1 MKEKEALL
9 EVRSLC
15 VRYPGNEKEIL
26 HQVDMTV
33 LPGTITCVIGE
44 SGSGKSTLLQAILQ
58 LPGKVEITQGEITFC
73 GQNLQTMSETKQRAV
88 RGSSMGVV
96 FQEPGASLNPIRR
109 IGRQFYD
116 ALHAHDRTVTRTE
129 ARKMAF
135 EILQSMQFEDPDR
148 ILNCCPLQLSGG
160 MNQRVAIAL
169 AMVLKPSLLL
179 ADEPTSALDVTV
191 QLQITEELLQIR
203 KQYGTSVLLI
213 THSMGVAAKL
223 ADQIAVMR
231 DGQIVEYGSKEQ
243 VLYHPLHSYTK
254 ELLRAVPKLEDSAG
268 KNFSKENRQPILEVK
283 HVEKTFREPGGRRF
297 KALDDLSLTV
307 FEGECTGIVGE
318 SGCGKST
325 LAHIITGL
333 AAPNHGSVW
342 FCGTELSAGKQRELR
357 RTYRDMKMIFQEP
370 RSSFDPRLTIGKSIR
385 DALKPVM
392 PNKKEQRL
400 ETERLLETVGLKG
413 SYADMYPWQVSAGE
427 CQRAAIARAIAQ
439 NPRFLICDEA
449 TSALDVSVQ
458 AQIMELLIRIRKE
471 KNLSILFISHDLALV
486 SSFCDRIYVL
496 NHGKVVESGE
506 TAQIIHAP
514 QQLYT
519 KKLIASLLT
528 V

>member
-1 MKEKEALL
+1 MKEKETLL
-9 EVRSLC
+9 EIRSLC

-116 ALHAHDRTVTRTE
+116 ALHAHDRTVTRPE

-203 KQYGTSVLLI
+203 KQYGTSILLI

-268 KNFSKENRQPILEVK
+268 KKFSKENRQPILEVK

-307 FEGECTGIVGE
+307 FEGECAGIVGE

-325 LAHIITGL
+325 LARIITRL
-333 AAPNHGSVW
+333 SAPNHGSVW
-342 FCGTELSAGKQRELR
+342 FCGKELSAEKQRELR

-392 PNKKEQRL
+392 PNKTEQRL

-413 SYADMYPWQVSAGE
+413 SYADMYPWQVSGGE

-514 QQLYT
+514 QQPYT

>member
-9 EVRSLC
+9 EIRSLC

-116 ALHAHDRTVTRTE
+116 ALHAHDRTVTRPE

-203 KQYGTSVLLI
+203 KQYGTSILLI

-268 KNFSKENRQPILEVK
+268 KKFSKENRQPILEVK

-307 FEGECTGIVGE
+307 FEGECAGIVGE

-325 LAHIITGL
+325 LARIITRL
-333 AAPNHGSVW
+333 SAPNHGSVW
-342 FCGTELSAGKQRELR
+342 FCGKELSAEKQRELR

-392 PNKKEQRL
+392 PNKTEQRL

-413 SYADMYPWQVSAGE
+413 SYADMYPWQVSGGE
-427 CQRAAIARAIAQ
+427 CQRAALLRSLVIG
-439 NPRFLICDEA
+439 PELLICDEV
-449 TSALDVSVQ
+449 TSALDATIRNDIAGLIRRICQHHHIACLFITHDLYLARTMADRILIMHHGRAVEEGT
-458 AQIMELLIRIRKE
+458 AEQIFLHPQQPYTKELL
-471 KNLSILFISHDLALV
+471 S
-486 SSFCDRIYVL
+486 
-496 NHGKVVESGE
+496 
-506 TAQIIHAP
+506 
-514 QQLYT
+514 
-519 KKLIASLLT
+519 SLL
-528 V
+528 

>member
-1 MKEKEALL
+1 
-9 EVRSLC
+9 
-15 VRYPGNEKEIL
+15 
-26 HQVDMTV
+26 MTV

-116 ALHAHDRTVTRTE
+116 ALHAHDRTVTRPE

-203 KQYGTSVLLI
+203 KQYGTSILLI

-243 VLYHPLHSYTK
+243 VLPYKINSYTK
-254 ELLRAVPKLEDSAG
+254 ELLPKLENSAG
-268 KNFSKENRQPILEVK
+268 KKFSKRTGSRFSVK

-307 FEGECTGIVGE
+307 FEGECRNCWRKRMREIDAGAHHNTVVSSEPWIRVVLREKSCQPESSANCAGHTG
-318 SGCGKST
+318 
-325 LAHIITGL
+325 
-333 AAPNHGSVW
+333 
-342 FCGTELSAGKQRELR
+342 
-357 RTYRDMKMIFQEP
+357 YMKMIFQEP

-392 PNKKEQRL
+392 PNKTEQRL

-413 SYADMYPWQVSAGE
+413 SYADMYPWQVSGGE

-496 NHGKVVESGE
+496 NHAKVVESGE

-514 QQLYT
+514 QQPYT